1 MALVRITPEAV
12 ARYCQDKEITSI
24 ARDKISD
31 IIREV
36 CNEVAAAV
44 NSCPRNARI
53 AMDSS
58 SVPAELVFTTC
69 ILVRDAVTSSVPGSS
84 ESLQGTARAAQYQ
97 DARAKLRAVAACEV
111 EFAPLRWAPAQRRH
125 LRRAET
131 PGLEQSDMKK
141 TLKKSPVIAF
151 AEVLCQRAVEIC
163 SAANN
168 GEDPEIIIKAW
179 DGSFEEE
186 IKRVT
191 GSLETVIVMERP
203 EIVPDKLSRSG
214 KSTARWHVTVESNPL
229 LDGDGWDADDL
240 ADIIQEG
247 FHKWRRNH
255 ARLMMTEVIVTSSK
269 PALAKILKKSIV
281 LTMETTLIIKHG
293 N

>member
-97 DARAKLRAVAACEV
+97 DARVC
-111 EFAPLRWAPAQRRH
+111 PLRWAPAQRRH